1 MDPVTGK
8 ERSMHFFVGGKE
20 GEPLSVLAL
29 SRSLPDVRGG
39 LGEAG
44 SDPAM
49 TALTRSIKIST
60 RRLAERAA
68 ALGGDAAGGGVVAVA
83 GDSSGGA
90 RAAGGDAGVGSG
102 GAAPP

>member
-1 MDPVTGK
+1 
-8 ERSMHFFVGGKE
+8 MHFFVGGKE
-20 GEPLSVLAL
+20 GEPLCVLAL

-44 SDPAM
+44 SDPAL

-60 RRLAERAA
+60 RRLAERQA
-68 ALGGDAAGGGVVAVA
+68 ALGGDAAGGGAAVA

-90 RAAGGDAGVGSG
+90 RAAGGDAGGGSTSSSSS
-102 GAAPP
+102 